1 MPLILSK
8 KVPVLLVALI
18 IAPLLFFFSCQKEL
32 SDESNGLSG
41 TLPDFTTKVSSS
53 VTGFITDENDLP
65 IANALVSMGSAT
77 TASDKYGLFEL
88 NNVQVIK
95 DAAVVTV
102 IHPGYFNGI
111 KTYLAT
117 DGKAAFFRI
126 KLIPKIISGT
136 INGVIGGNVTLA
148 NGLIVN
154 LPANGVVNATTNAAY
169 TGQVNIAAHWI
180 NPTGTELNRTMP
192 GDLRGIDTAGSVKLL
207 TTYGMAAVELT
218 GAAGELLQIA
228 PGKKATLT
236 LPLPS
241 ALAASAPASIPLWY
255 FDEKSGLWKEE
266 GSAAKTGN
274 SYIGTVSH
282 FSYWNCDMPSNFVR
296 FNCTI
301 TNGKGIPITN
311 AYVKISVVGDPQR
324 AGYGYTDS
332 TGYTSGAVPNNAALM
347 LEVFGEYNCLAGLYA
362 KNFTTTTTDV
372 SLGKIVIPAAAS
384 ATITGNVTDCSNKP
398 VTNGFIVMQKD
409 GLNFYQPLSNTGTFN
424 FTTAICSS
432 TSSLTLIAED
442 NTALK
447 ASAPVNLTLS
457 GGDFQAGTLIACTFS
472 TLQFLNYSVNGTNYS
487 FTAPADSLTQYAK
500 PQNTPPP
507 IYIVASR
514 PSNNIS
520 EATIGLLQTGAAAN
534 SLQNLLSFNCTEISN
549 LATIATPINV
559 KLTEYGVV
567 GQFMAGNFSG
577 SFTGPAPGNIQYQ
590 VTCSFR
596 VRRTM

>member
-1 MPLILSK
+1 MLLILAK
-8 KVPVLLVALI
+8 KVPVLLITFFVFS
-18 IAPLLFFFSCQKEL
+18 LLFFLSCQKEL
-32 SDESNGLSG
+32 SVESNGLSG
-41 TLPDFTTKVSSS
+41 SVPDFTTKVSSS

-65 IANALVSMGSAT
+65 VANALVSMGSAIT
-77 TASDKYGLFEL
+77 ESDKYGLFKIK
-88 NNVQVIK
+88 NVQVVK
-95 DAAVVTV
+95 DAALVTV

-126 KLIPKIISGT
+126 KLIPKIIAGT
-136 INGVIGGNVTLA
+136 VNGAIGGNVTLA

-154 LPANGVVNATTNAAY
+154 LPTNGVVNATTNAAY

-192 GDLRGIDTAGSVKLL
+192 GDLRGVDTAGSVKLL

-228 PGKKATLT
+228 SGKKATLT

-332 TGYTSGAVPNNAALM
+332 TGYASGAVANNAALM

-372 SLGKIVIPAAAS
+372 SLGKIVIPASAS

-424 FTTAICSS
+424 FTTAICNT

-447 ASAPVNLTLS
+447 ASAPVNLTVS

-472 TLQFLNYSVNGTNYS
+472 TLQFFNYSINGTNYS
-487 FTAPADSLTQYAK
+487 FTAPADSLTQYTK

-507 IYIVASR
+507 IIIIASR
-514 PSNNIS
+514 PPTNNQSAMIDFV
-520 EATIGLLQTGAAAN
+520 QTGAAVN
-534 SLQNLLSFNCTEISN
+534 SQQNLISFSCPEIGNPS
-549 LATIATPINV
+549 TFVIPINV
-559 KLTEYGVV
+559 KITEYGVI
-567 GQFMAGNFSG
+567 GQFMAGNFTG
-577 SFTGPAPGNIQYQ
+577 TFKGPAPTNIQYQ

-596 VRRTM
+596 VRRAM